1 MRAFLQEAIKAV
13 NADYIEIRIEEI
25 LRTRVDFV
33 GKELEQIG
41 TVERRGGCVRVLNNG
56 GWGFASFN
64 NIDNLQKNIQKALSM
79 AQMVQNSGAKLTP
92 VDPIIAEYLIRW
104 GKDPT
109 LIPLLEKQQLCE
121 SYNRMIRDATKVQTS
136 SVRYR
141 DIALKKYL
149 LTSEGTYISQQGI
162 FCGIN
167 MAAIA
172 KDGNNIQQA
181 HFSTGDFRGYS
192 QVEGLEDKAEGV
204 AKRAVD
210 LLSAEQI
217 SGGKYTV
224 VIDPKLC
231 GVFVHEAFGHLS
243 EADFLYENPHLQGL
257 MPLGARFGTDDLSIV
272 DFSGLE
278 GEAGYYPYDD
288 EGVPGTKTYLIKDGI
303 LSNRL
308 HCRETAA
315 MMNEPLSGN
324 ARAID
329 YSHEPIVRMSNTYL
343 EPRDWTFE
351 EMFSDISS
359 GIYAKGAI
367 GGMTNC
373 EMFTFSAEEAF
384 LIENGKITKPLRDVV
399 LTGNVFETLANI
411 DAIGNDMVFY
421 GGLGGCGKAGQ
432 SPLPVSTGGPHI
444 RVQDITIGGR

>member
-1 MRAFLQEAIKAV
+1 LS
-13 NADYIEIRIEEI
+13 
-25 LRTRVDFV
+25 
-33 GKELEQIG
+33 
-41 TVERRGGCVRVLNNG
+41 NG

-64 NIDNLQKNIQKALSM
+64 NIDNLRINVQKAVDM
-79 AQMVQNSGAKLTP
+79 AYLAGNSGVRLALVTP
-92 VDPIIAEYLIRW
+92 VTAEYRIGW
-104 GKDPT
+104 GKDPGQVS
-109 LIPLLEKQQLCE
+109 LFEKQQLCE
-121 SYNRMIRDATKVQTS
+121 TYNRLILDTPKVQTT

-149 LTSEGTYISQQGI
+149 LTSDGTYLSQQSI
-162 FCGIN
+162 FCGISL
-167 MAAIA
+167 AAIA
-172 KDGNNIQQA
+172 KDGSNIQQS
-181 HFSTGDFRGYS
+181 HFSTGDFRGYV
-192 QVEGLEDKAEGV
+192 QVENLENKAESV
-204 AKRAVD
+204 AKAAVD

-217 SGGKYTV
+217 TGGKYTV
-224 VIDPKLC
+224 IIDPKLC

-257 MPLGARFGTDDLSIV
+257 MPLGARFGEDDLSIV
-272 DFSGLE
+272 DFPGLE

-288 EGVPGTKTYLIKDGI
+288 EGVPGTKTYLIKNGI

-324 ARAID
+324 ARAMD

-343 EPRDWTFE
+343 EPRDCKLE
-351 EMFSDISS
+351 EMLEGVSL
-359 GIYAKGAI
+359 GVYAKGAI

-384 LIENGKITKPLRDVV
+384 LIEDGKITKPLRDVV

-411 DAIGNDMVFY
+411 NAIGNDVVFY
-421 GGLGGCGKAGQ
+421 GGLGG
-432 SPLPVSTGGPHI
+432 
-444 RVQDITIGGR
+444 

>member
-1 MRAFLQEAIKAV
+1 MREYLWEAIKAV
-13 NADYIEIRIEEI
+13 PADYIEVRIEETI
-25 LRTRVDFV
+25 RTRVDFV
-33 GKELEQIG
+33 GRELEQIG
-41 TVERRGGCVRVLNNG
+41 TVERRGGCVRVLSNG

-64 NIDNLQKNIQKALSM
+64 NLDALRTNIQKAADM
-79 AQMVQNSGAKLTP
+79 ARLVGNSGARLVPITP
-92 VDPIIAEYLIRW
+92 VVAEYMMKW
-104 GKDPT
+104 GKDPIQIS
-109 LIPLLEKQQLCE
+109 LSEKQQLCE
-121 SYNRMIRDATKVQTS
+121 RYNHIILNTPKVQTT

-149 LTSEGTYISQQGI
+149 LTSEGTYISQQGV
-162 FCGIN
+162 FCGISL
-167 MAAIA
+167 AAIA
-172 KDGNNIQQA
+172 KEGNNIQQS
-181 HFSTGDFRGYS
+181 HFSTGDFRGYA
-192 QVEGLEDKAEGV
+192 QVEGLEDRAESV
-204 AKRAVD
+204 AKAAVD

-224 VIDPKLC
+224 IIDPKLC

-243 EADFLYENPHLQGL
+243 EADFLYENPHLQEL
-257 MPLGARFGTDDLSIV
+257 MPLGARFGADDLSIV
-272 DFSGLE
+272 DFPGLE

-315 MMNEPLSGN
+315 VMNEPLSGN

-329 YSHEPIVRMSNTYL
+329 YAHEPIVRMSNTYL
-343 EPRDWTFE
+343 EPRGCRFE
-351 EMFSDISS
+351 EMFEGVSH

-384 LIENGKITKPLRDVV
+384 LIENGKITKPLREVV
-399 LTGNVFETLANI
+399 LTGNVFETLSNI
-411 DAIGNDMVFY
+411 DAIGDDVVFY

-432 SPLPVSTGGPHI
+432 SPLPVSSGGSYI
-444 RVQDITIGGR
+444 RVQNVTIGGR

>member
-1 MRAFLQEAIKAV
+1 MREYLWEAIKAV
-13 NADYIEIRIEEI
+13 PADYIEVRIEETI
-25 LRTRVDFV
+25 RTRVDFV
-33 GKELEQIG
+33 GRELEQIG
-41 TVERRGGCVRVLNNG
+41 TVERRGGCVRVLSNG

-64 NIDNLQKNIQKALSM
+64 NLDALRTNIQNAADM
-79 AQMVQNSGAKLTP
+79 ARLVGNSGARLVPITP
-92 VDPIIAEYLIRW
+92 VVAEYMMKW
-104 GKDPT
+104 GKDPIQIS
-109 LIPLLEKQQLCE
+109 LSEKQQLCE
-121 SYNRMIRDATKVQTS
+121 RYNHIILNTPKVQTT

-149 LTSEGTYISQQGI
+149 LTSEGTYISQQGV
-162 FCGIN
+162 FCGISL
-167 MAAIA
+167 AAIA
-172 KDGNNIQQA
+172 KEGNNIQQS
-181 HFSTGDFRGYS
+181 HFSTGDFRGYA
-192 QVEGLEDKAEGV
+192 QVEGLEDRAESV
-204 AKRAVD
+204 AKAAVD

-224 VIDPKLC
+224 IIDPKLC

-243 EADFLYENPHLQGL
+243 EADFLYENPHLQEL
-257 MPLGARFGTDDLSIV
+257 MPLGARFGADDLSIV
-272 DFSGLE
+272 DFPGLE

-315 MMNEPLSGN
+315 VMNEPLSGN

-329 YSHEPIVRMSNTYL
+329 YAHEPIVRMSNTYL
-343 EPRDWTFE
+343 EPRGCRFE
-351 EMFSDISS
+351 EMFEGVSH

-384 LIENGKITKPLRDVV
+384 LIENGKITKPLREVV
-399 LTGNVFETLANI
+399 LTGNVFETLSNI
-411 DAIGNDMVFY
+411 DAIGDDVVFY

-444 RVQDITIGGR
+444 RVQNVTIGGR